1 MSENTADDKFYV
13 DENGKLVES
22 EKTEADFEE
31 DLTFNE

>member
-1 MSENTADDKFYV
+1 MTENTADDKFYV

-31 DLTFNE
+31 DLTFDE

>member
-22 EKTEADFEE
+22 EKTEANFEE
-31 DLTFNE
+31 NLTFDE

>member
-22 EKTEADFEE
+22 EKTEAKFEE
-31 DLTFNE
+31 NLTFDD

>member
-22 EKTEADFEE
+22 EKAEANFEE
-31 DLTFNE
+31 NLTFDD

>member
-31 DLTFNE
+31 DLTFDE